1 MKKTIR
7 KKIMRDLQQAFV
19 DDPSKFQKDPVKTHI
34 DLNSLNFDPN
44 NHHPSDQKFLDLL
57 RDSDDSGHASPS
69 TIEEN
74 NANSG
79 VQKFSAT
86 GCLLI
91 ITKNK
96 PTEKRL

>member
-19 DDPSKFQKDPVKTHI
+19 DDPSKFQKDPVETHI

-44 NHHPSDQKFLDLL
+44 SHHPSDQKFLDLL

-69 TIEEN
+69 TTED
-74 NANSG
+74 
-79 VQKFSAT
+79 SAT
-86 GCLLI
+86 PEIAKYSG
-91 ITKNK
+91 TGEKNY
-96 PTEKRL
+96 PFLVIH